1 MANQIAAMT
10 RSKKREHRLL
20 KKPRLIKIDHGKLKQ
35 TGEGASDQ

>member
-1 MANQIAAMT
+1 MT
-10 RSKKREHRLL
+10 RSKKRERRL